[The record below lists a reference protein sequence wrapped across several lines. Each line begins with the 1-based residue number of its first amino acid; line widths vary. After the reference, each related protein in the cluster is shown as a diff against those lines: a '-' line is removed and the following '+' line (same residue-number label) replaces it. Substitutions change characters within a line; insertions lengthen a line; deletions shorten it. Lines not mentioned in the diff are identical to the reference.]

1 MVNLDLVSNKLY
13 TLIGNTLNN
22 SINLRKVKKIIIKEK
37 YGTHSPRPQQHLML
51 VAPFGTFKS
60 TVINLLENLLNN
72 DLVIADDATKAS
84 LLGTITRDRQYVEG
98 VLSACGGK
106 ILAIDEWDSLNYDAT
121 QCLLSPLE
129 NMRINRN
136 LGFSVK
142 ELTEINNDF
151 TNMRIEKGMISG
163 KVQFTCISM
172 SMGYPTKGKA
182 QLALNSRFRL
192 IKIPIDETEIKKIIK
207 GLVKFK
213 FIDRNQVVESV
224 TVEEKCW
231 NSFVDH
237 VYNEIDM
244 TGSFPPNQLLGYVNR
259 SIIDGLRD
267 SISKLIIDD
276 PRSSYVIDDSN
287 VLIASTDNIIE
298 QLGMY
303 VQDVPTVI
311 KLRELVDRFP
321 NEKARFFMSKL
332 NISQSHYY
340 QLRSDIENSL
350 KQKLVYNNE

>member
-98 VLSACGGK
+98 VLSTCGGK

-192 IKIPIDETEIKKIIK
+192 IKIPIDEIEIKKIIK

-231 NSFVDH
+231 SNYIDY
-237 VYNEIDM
+237 VYDEIEA

-276 PRSSYVIDDSN
+276 PKPNYIIDNSDA
-287 VLIASTDNIIE
+287 LTESTDNIIE
-298 QLGMY
+298 QLNMY
-303 VQDVPTVI
+303 TQDIPAIV
-311 KLRELVDRFP
+311 KLRELVNRFP
-321 NEKARFFMSKL
+321 NEQARFFMTKL
-332 NISQSHYY
+332 NISQTHYY
-340 QLRSDIENSL
+340 RLRSEIEQQE
-350 KQKLVYNNE
+350 KQTLRV